1 MIARLMKPLFS
12 HRKSLGWTGLSR
24 GFGGGVNRQQIEE
37 VLRQK
42 IELVYFDIA
51 DESAK
56 HFEANDSHFSL
67 IAVAPGFEG
76 QSLIQR

>member
-1 MIARLMKPLFS
+1 LDGPVE
-12 HRKSLGWTGLSR
+12 
-24 GFGGGVNRQQIEE
+24 GFGGGLNRQRIEE

-42 IELVYFDIA
+42 MELAYFDIA